1 MELILVIQN
10 SVQQDYRPE
19 MYPSYQNISSF
30 NVVSLHRPGLASP
43 PPPPPPPLLL
53 NLYENLG
60 DEGNSYPTAKN
71 LLIFPNKKTP

>member
-30 NVVSLHRPGLASP
+30 NVVSLHRPGLASHR
-43 PPPPPPPLLL
+43 PPPLLL
-53 NLYENLG
+53 NHYENLG

>member
-30 NVVSLHRPGLASP
+30 NVVSLHRPGLASHLP
-43 PPPPPPPLLL
+43 PP
-53 NLYENLG
+53 Y
-60 DEGNSYPTAKN
+60 EGNSYPTAKN

>member
-30 NVVSLHRPGLASP
+30 NVVSLHRPGIASHLT
-43 PPPPPPPLLL
+43 PPPLLL